1 VGKGGR
7 RDGGGSNGDNC
18 VGLKDDPDADKTLR
32 PDADETLRPDLGN
45 LAFLNEDKVS
55 VSEASL
61 EHMGGGDGGL

>member
-18 VGLKDDPDADKTLR
+18 VGLKDD